1 MAGDENIVRLAEM
14 QERGTLNPDSEDAL
28 ALAFAE
34 QYANELRYVHMWGR
48 WLRYDGTSWD
58 YDDTLHVFDMV
69 RDICREAALL
79 SGKSSSITPS
89 AKTVAAVERLA
100 RSDRRLAAT
109 TAQWDA
115 QPWLLT
121 TGDGTGGATF
131 DLRTG
136 LDRPPEASD
145 YITKRTACRAA
156 PTGAPHPLFTAFLDR
171 ITTGDTELQQFLQRY
186 VGYCLSG
193 ITAEHVFVFGHG
205 TGANGK
211 GTFLNTIQG
220 VFGNYATTAHVS
232 TFMASRTE
240 QHPTDLAKL
249 AGARLVVTQE
259 TQKGRRWDEVK
270 IKAITGG
277 DTITARFMRQD
288 FFDFVP
294 TFKIFVTG
302 NYKPTLSAVDEAMHR
317 RLLLV
322 PFSVQIPK
330 AERDVRLLDK
340 LRDEWPAVLRWAI
353 EGCLAWQELGLSPPA
368 SVLEA
373 TEQYFADQDVLGQW
387 LEECTEDGGPM
398 AFTRVG
404 QLFDSWKTWAE
415 ARNLKLG
422 SEKAFS
428 EMLSNRNFVKA
439 RRDGKRGFLRL
450 AMKTSVR

>member
-1 MAGDENIVRLAEM
+1 MDSENIVRLAEL
-14 QERGTLNPDSEDAL
+14 QEKGTFKPDSEDAL

-34 QYANELRYVHMWGR
+34 RYADELRYVHMWGR
-48 WLRYDGTSWD
+48 WLRYDGACWNF
-58 YDDTLHVFDMV
+58 DDTLHVFDMV

-79 SGKSSSITPS
+79 SGKSSHITPS

-109 TAQWDA
+109 TKQWDA
-115 QPWLLT
+115 QSWLLT
-121 TGDGTGGATF
+121 TGDEIEGATF
-131 DLRTG
+131 DLSSG
-136 LDRPPEASD
+136 LDRSPQASD
-145 YITKRTACRAA
+145 YITRRTACKAA
-156 PTGAPHPLFTAFLDR
+156 PPGTPHPLFSAFLDR
-171 ITTGDTELQQFLQRY
+171 ITHGDEALQQFLQRY

-193 ITAEHVFVFGHG
+193 ITVEHVFVFGHG

-220 VFGNYATTAHVS
+220 IFGNYATTAHMS

-249 AGARLVVTQE
+249 AGARLVVAQE

-322 PFSVQIPK
+322 PFSVQIPQD
-330 AERDVRLLDK
+330 ERDPKLFDRLK
-340 LRDEWPAVLRWAI
+340 PEWPAILRWAI
-353 EGCLAWQELGLSPPA
+353 EGCLAWQALGLEPPA

-373 TEQYFADQDVLGQW
+373 TAQYFSDQDAPQTAVRLLLPAQKSFSRAGKP
-387 LEECTEDGGPM
+387 G
-398 AFTRVG
+398 R
-404 QLFDSWKTWAE
+404 
-415 ARNLKLG
+415 RNG
-422 SEKAFS
+422 
-428 EMLSNRNFVKA
+428 
-439 RRDGKRGFLRL
+439 
-450 AMKTSVR
+450 T

>member
-1 MAGDENIVRLAEM
+1 MATSDENIIRLAEL
-14 QERGTLNPDSEDAL
+14 QEKGTLKPDSEDAL

-34 QYANELRYVHMWGR
+34 RYADKLRYVHMWGR

-79 SGKSSSITPS
+79 SGKSSNITPS

-115 QPWLLT
+115 QPWLLV
-121 TGDGTGGATF
+121 TGDETVGAAF
-131 DLRTG
+131 DLQTG
-136 LDRPPEASD
+136 LHRPPEASD

-156 PTGAPHPLFTAFLDR
+156 PPGTPHPLFTAFLDR
-171 ITTGDTELQQFLQRY
+171 ITSGDKELQQFLQRY

-193 ITAEHVFVFGHG
+193 ITTEHVFVFGHG

-211 GTFLNTIQG
+211 GTFLNTVQG

-249 AGARLVVTQE
+249 AGARLVVAQE

-277 DTITARFMRQD
+277 DTIAARFMRQD

-322 PFSVQIPK
+322 PF
-330 AERDVRLLDK
+330 EK
-340 LRDEWPAVLRWAI
+340 LKPEWPAIVRWAI
-353 EGCLAWQELGLSPPA
+353 EGCLAWQALGLEPPT

-373 TEQYFADQDVLGQW
+373 TAQYFSDQDVLKQW
-387 LEECTEDGGPM
+387 RDECTADGGPL
-398 AFTRVG
+398 ALTRTKE
-404 QLFDSWKTWAE
+404 LFASWKTWAE
-415 ARNLKLG
+415 ERNLKAG

-428 EMLSNRNFVKA
+428 ETLAGCGFTKKLNSAGQSCFTHLTL
-439 RRDGKRGFLRL
+439 KR
-450 AMKTSVR
+450 V

>member
-1 MAGDENIVRLAEM
+1 MATSDENIIRLAEL
-14 QERGTLNPDSEDAL
+14 QEKGTLRPDSEDAL

-34 QYANELRYVHMWGR
+34 RYADELRYVHMWGR
-48 WLRYDGTSWD
+48 WLRYDGTCWH
-58 YDDTLHVFDMV
+58 YDDTLHVFDLV

-79 SGKSSSITPS
+79 SGKSSPITPS

-115 QPWLLT
+115 QPWLLA
-121 TGDGTGGATF
+121 TGDETGGATF

-136 LDRPPEASD
+136 LDGSPEASD
-145 YITKRTACRAA
+145 YITKRADCRAA
-156 PTGAPHPLFTAFLDR
+156 PSGTPYPLFSAFLDR
-171 ITTGDTELQQFLQRY
+171 VTGGDKELQQFLQRY

-193 ITAEHVFVFGHG
+193 ITTEHVFVFGHG

-220 VFGNYATTAHVS
+220 VFGSYATTAHVS

-249 AGARLVVTQE
+249 AGARLVVAQE

-288 FFDFVP
+288 FFDVVP

-330 AERDVRLLDK
+330 DERDPK
-340 LRDEWPAVLRWAI
+340 LFEKLKPEWPAILRWAVD
-353 EGCLAWQELGLSPPA
+353 GCLSWQALGLEPPA

-373 TEQYFADQDVLGQW
+373 TEQCFADQDVLGQW
-387 LEECTEDGGPM
+387 LDECTEDGGPL
-398 AFTRVG
+398 AFTRANK
-404 QLFDSWKTWAE
+404 LFGSWKTWAE
-415 ARNLKLG
+415 ERNLKSG
-422 SEKAFS
+422 SAKAFS
-428 EMLSNRNFVKA
+428 ELLA
-439 RRDGKRGFLRL
+439 HRGFAKKRDSTGQRGFANLALR
-450 AMKTSVR
+450 SH